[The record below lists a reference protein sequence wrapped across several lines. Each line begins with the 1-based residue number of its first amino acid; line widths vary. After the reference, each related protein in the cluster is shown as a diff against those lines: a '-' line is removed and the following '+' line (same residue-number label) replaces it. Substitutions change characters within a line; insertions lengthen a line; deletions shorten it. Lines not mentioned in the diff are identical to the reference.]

1 MTRPAG
7 PARLSPDWAR
17 HRTRVE
23 GHFRDGAGRWT
34 HLTGDGPVS
43 RIRATVRAGRER
55 MRTTLSSWLP
65 GDLSGMRILDA
76 GCGPGVFSLELARRG
91 ARVLGVDLADELVEV
106 ARERAAVTDLP
117 PHVPRPE
124 FRAQDF
130 VEAATGDAEGFDY
143 VVAMDCLIHYPLR
156 ETLDA
161 LRTVEGSVRRG
172 VILTVAPWT
181 PLLAVM
187 HAVGKI
193 LPHGDRAPGIVPV
206 RDGPLRRGLSGPF
219 GPTGL
224 TLGRTHTVHSGFYV
238 SRGVELRRRGGHHEG
253 S

>member
-1 MTRPAG
+1 MPRPAG
-7 PARLSPDWAR
+7 PARISPDWAR

-23 GHFRDGAGRWT
+23 GHFREGAGRWT

-55 MRTTLSSWLP
+55 MRATLAGWLP
-65 GDLSGMRILDA
+65 GDLSGMRVLDA

-91 ARVLGVDLADELVEV
+91 ARVVGVDLAAELVKV
-106 ARERAAVTDLP
+106 ARERAAAAELP
-117 PHVPRPE
+117 SHLPRPE
-124 FRAQDF
+124 FRTQDF
-130 VEAATGDAEGFDY
+130 VEAATGDGRGFDY
-143 VVAMDCLIHYPLR
+143 VVAMDCLIHYPLP

-161 LRTVEGSVRRG
+161 LRAVEDSVERG

-193 LPHGDRAPGIVPV
+193 LPRGDRAPGIVPV
-206 RDGPLRRGLSGPF
+206 RDGSLRRGLSGPF
-219 GPTGL
+219 GPTRL
-224 TLGRTHTVHSGFYV
+224 ALGRTHTVHSGFYV
-238 SRGVELRRRGGHHEG
+238 SRGIELVRRGADRET

>member
-1 MTRPAG
+1 MSRPAG
-7 PARLSPDWAR
+7 PAPLSPDWAR

-23 GHFRDGAGRWT
+23 GHFREGASRWA

-55 MRTTLSSWLP
+55 MRSTLAGWLP
-65 GDLSGMRILDA
+65 EDLSGMRVLDA

-91 ARVLGVDLADELVEV
+91 ARVVGVDLAAELVDV
-106 ARERAAVTDLP
+106 ARERAGEADLP
-117 PHVPRPE
+117 PRAPRPE

-130 VEAATGDAEGFDY
+130 VEAATGDPEGFDW

-161 LRTVEGSVRRG
+161 LRTVEETVRQG
-172 VILTVAPWT
+172 VVLTVAPWT

-206 RDGPLRRGLSGPF
+206 RDGQLRKGLSGPF
-219 GPTGL
+219 GPTSL
-224 TLGRTHTVHSGFYV
+224 ALGRTHTVHSGFYV
-238 SRGVELRRRGGHHEG
+238 SRGIELTRRGGDHEAI
-253 S
+253 